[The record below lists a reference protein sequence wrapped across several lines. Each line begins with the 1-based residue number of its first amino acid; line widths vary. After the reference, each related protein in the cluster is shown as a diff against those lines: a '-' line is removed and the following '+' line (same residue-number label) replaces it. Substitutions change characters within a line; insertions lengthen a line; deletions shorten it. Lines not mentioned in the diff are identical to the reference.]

1 MTNRCGMITSDEP
14 NWWQKQM
21 FENQWIRLSNG
32 QKRLSID
39 QKWLSIGN
47 KLLSMV
53 ENNFQ
58 LVVNDF
64 QLVKDNF
71 QLVKNF
77 FLHSYTVKFG
87 TMSILLLVV
96 METIYDLLDRLLITD
111 FFCQKYILKEIYQLY
126 LTKSIIKC
134 LITGADDKYS
144 FDHTLFRYTS
154 IWL

>member
-1 MTNRCGMITSDEP
+1 MNQIDGKNRCLKISELDF
-14 NWWQKQM
+14 QM
-21 FENQWIRLSNG
+21 VKNDFQLIKNDFPLVKNY
-32 QKRLSID
+32 
-39 QKWLSIGN
+39 
-47 KLLSMV
+47 
-53 ENNFQ
+53 FQ
-58 LVVNDF
+58 LVVND
-64 QLVKDNF
+64 F

-126 LTKSIIKC
+126 LAKSIIKC
-134 LITGADDKYS
+134 LITVADDKYS

>member
-1 MTNRCGMITSDEP
+1 MITSDEP

-39 QKWLSIGN
+39 QKRLSIGN

-58 LVVNDF
+58 LVVND
-64 QLVKDNF
+64 F

>member
-1 MTNRCGMITSDEP
+1 MNQIDGKNRCLKISELDF
-14 NWWQKQM
+14 QM
-21 FENQWIRLSNG
+21 VKNDFQLIKNDFPLVKNY
-32 QKRLSID
+32 
-39 QKWLSIGN
+39 
-47 KLLSMV
+47 
-53 ENNFQ
+53 FQ
-58 LVVNDF
+58 LVVND
-64 QLVKDNF
+64 F

-134 LITGADDKYS
+134 LITVADDKYS

>member
-1 MTNRCGMITSDEP
+1 
-14 NWWQKQM
+14 M
-21 FENQWIRLSNG
+21 FENQRIRLSNG

-39 QKWLSIGN
+39 QKRLSIGK

-58 LVVNDF
+58 LVVSDF

-134 LITGADDKYS
+134 LITGADDKY
-144 FDHTLFRYTS
+144 
-154 IWL
+154 